1 MLEVLVKV
9 ATTSPGNLPS
19 QPAPPLGTGARPLS
33 PRLASVISA
42 LWFSSV
48 FLALGVAIVC
58 LLVKPWINFDA
69 PMEAHVEDPQPH
81 SRHLL
86 HERGTRFTIG
96 YLGGLLVVSL
106 LLFCA
111 GLLTLCSVSGG
122 GVFVSSIVSI
132 IMALAPSL
140 LSFAVL
146 SAYKIRGHAHSHSTP
161 LAVVAIVVQVVS
173 AYMSSLGKRLGTL
186 SLCIQWAAHTLPG
199 MLRAG
204 VVAVMAGELR
214 AEALSAP

>member
-1 MLEVLVKV
+1 MLELLVKV
-9 ATTSPGNLPS
+9 ATAPPGNPPS
-19 QPAPPLGTGARPLS
+19 QPTPPLSTGARPLS

-69 PMEAHVEDPQPH
+69 PTEVHVEDPQPH
-81 SRHLL
+81 SRHL

-132 IMALAPSL
+132 VMALAPSL
-140 LSFAVL
+140 LSLAVL
-146 SAYKIRGHAHSHSTP
+146 SVYKIRGHAHSHSTP
-161 LAVVAIVVQVVS
+161 LAVVAVVVQVVS